1 MADTYKM
8 LALTQA
14 GFEPFLKEELEQ
26 IGAKNCVED
35 VREVAFEGDLKTMY
49 MVNMHSR
56 LAVRVLVPIANFTVN
71 DEVSLYEQV
80 KDFNWNEYLSINM
93 TFNVEAAQ
101 VDSVIQSSRF
111 VGFRVKDAIVD
122 RFREQFGKRPFVAEK
137 GAELVIHVLLKGRS
151 CTLSLDSSGMPLSW
165 RSYRAN
171 RGVAPLNEVFAAGL
185 LKLTGW
191 DPKKDTLYDPMLGSG
206 TLLIEAA
213 LMASNTAPGLFRN
226 KFGFMNWRNF
236 EPGIWR
242 IIQRQAREQVTSFPS
257 TQIWGADISGQA
269 THEARENIR
278 NAGFGSSIIVETRD
292 FIDSKPICEPG
303 IMIMDA
309 PLAKSIDG
317 DLNDFYRNLG
327 STMKLHYPG
336 FKAFVLSADRKALHQ
351 VGLRPD
357 YKYTLYNGNLTSQFN
372 GYELY
377 HKNADSQPDEE

>member
-14 GFEPFLKEELEQ
+14 GFETFLKEELEQ

-49 MVNMHSR
+49 LVNMYSR
-56 LAVRVLVPIANFTVN
+56 LAVRVLVPITSFEIFNET
-71 DEVSLYEQV
+71 SLYDQV

-101 VDSVIQSSRF
+101 VDSPIQSSRF
-111 VGFRVKDAIVD
+111 IGYRVKDAIVD
-122 RFREQFGKRPFVAEK
+122 RFREQFGKRPFVEEK
-137 GAELVIHVLLKGRS
+137 RPDMVIHAMVKGRK

-185 LKLTGW
+185 LKLSGW

-242 IIQRQAREQVTSFPS
+242 IIQRQAR
-257 TQIWGADISGQA
+257 
-269 THEARENIR
+269 
-278 NAGFGSSIIVETRD
+278 
-292 FIDSKPICEPG
+292 
-303 IMIMDA
+303 
-309 PLAKSIDG
+309 
-317 DLNDFYRNLG
+317 
-327 STMKLHYPG
+327 
-336 FKAFVLSADRKALHQ
+336 
-351 VGLRPD
+351 
-357 YKYTLYNGNLTSQFN
+357 
-372 GYELY
+372 
-377 HKNADSQPDEE
+377 

>member
-8 LALTQA
+8 VALTQA
-14 GFEPFLKEELEQ
+14 GFETFLKEELED

-35 VREVAFEGDLKTMY
+35 IREVSFEGDLKTMY

-56 LAVRVLVPIANFTVN
+56 LAVRVLVPITTLEVK
-71 DEVSLYEQV
+71 DEAALYEQV

-101 VDSVIQSSRF
+101 VDSAIPSSRF
-111 VGFRVKDAIVD
+111 LAYRVKDAIVD
-122 RFREQFGKRPFVAEK
+122 RFRDQFGKRPFLDERRAD
-137 GAELVIHVLLKGRS
+137 LVIHVLLKGTQ

-185 LKLTGW
+185 LKLSGW
-191 DPKKDTLYDPMLGSG
+191 DPKKDTFFDPMTGSG

-236 EPGIWR
+236 EPGVWR
-242 IIQRQAREQVTSFPS
+242 IIQRQAREKVTRFPS
-257 TQIWGADISGQA
+257 TQIRGADISGQA
-269 THEARENIR
+269 THEARENVR
-278 NAGFGSSIIVETRD
+278 NAGFGSDIIIETRD
-292 FIDSKPICEPG
+292 FLDSKPLCEPG
-303 IMIMDA
+303 VMIMDL
-309 PLAKSIDG
+309 PIAKSIDG
-317 DLNDFYRNLG
+317 NIDTFYRNIG

-336 FKAFVLSADRKALHQ
+336 FKAFVLSADRKAMHQ

-357 YKYTLYNGNLTSQFN
+357 YKYTLYNGNLTSQYN
-372 GYELY
+372 GYNLY
-377 HKNADSQPDEE
+377 HKNADPKPVEE